1 MNTQPIIENRVWQP
15 EFECMPRKQLE
26 ALQVTRLKEAV
37 ARCMRVPFFKAKFAE
52 TGITPESIKSLD
64 DLRRLPFTLKSDLR
78 DHYPM
83 GFLAVPRSEVARY
96 QGTSGTTGKPTW
108 TAYTKGDVAR
118 WADLCA
124 RFLVSGGLRPDHT
137 VQISFGFGL
146 FTGGFGLH
154 YGIERVGAAIIPVA
168 SGNSERQLMTMQDMR
183 PEVLICTPS
192 YALKLMD
199 DILLGGCD
207 RSAIAIEHAHF
218 GGEPWTEAMRDRI
231 ESGLG
236 IRCWNNYGMAE
247 CGGPGLSGECAYR
260 NGMHLQEDQYI
271 IEVVDPET
279 FEPLP
284 DGEKGEFVVTPLCRE
299 AFPVLRYRTRDIGFI
314 YNDGDCPCGRTTRR
328 MSRITGRTDDMLI
341 IRGVNVFPSQIEAAL
356 MRVEKVAPHY
366 MIEVTRPH
374 ALDEVTVHIEMQ
386 PGIFS
391 DSMREMLAVKKS
403 IDTAIASI
411 TGLHMNINLVQP
423 HTLERFEG
431 KSRRVKDLRNLGC

>member
-1 MNTQPIIENRVWQP
+1 MNTKPIIENRVWQP
-15 EFECMPRKQLE
+15 EFECLPRKQLE
-26 ALQVTRLKEAV
+26 ALQVERLREAV
-37 ARCMRVPFFKAKFAE
+37 ARSACVPFFKKKFAE
-52 TGITPESIKSLD
+52 TGITPECIKSLD
-64 DLRRLPFTLKSDLR
+64 DLRRLPFTLKADLR

-83 GFLAVPRSEVARY
+83 GFLAVPRSEVSRY

-108 TAYTKGDVAR
+108 TAYTRGDVAR

-124 RFLVSGGLRPDHT
+124 RFLVAGGLRSEHT

-154 YGIERVGAAIIPVA
+154 YGIERVGAGIIPVS

-183 PEVLICTPS
+183 PEILICTPS

-199 DILLGGCD
+199 DMLTGGCD
-207 RSAIAIEHAHF
+207 RASIAIEHAHF

-236 IRCWNNYGMAE
+236 IYCWNNYGMAE

-260 NGMHLQEDQYI
+260 NGMHLQEDQFI
-271 IEVVDPET
+271 VEVVDPDT
-279 FEPLP
+279 LEPLP

-299 AFPVLRYRTRDIGFI
+299 AFPVLRYRTRDIGYI

-356 MRVEKVAPHY
+356 MRIEKVAPHY

-374 ALDEVTVHIEMQ
+374 SLDDVTVHIEMQ
-386 PGIFS
+386 PGMFS
-391 DSMREMLAVKKS
+391 DSMSEMLTVKKA